1 MCVRVRVC
9 VVWGGWGGF
18 VRIPAAHYP
27 MSLDSTCHFSFHLSR
42 HDCTSPSQGV
52 VGDMKDLGIT
62 ESFRV
67 KSQVVASASE
77 AAEMILR
84 VDDILKSAPRQRTR

>member
-1 MCVRVRVC
+1 LRE
-9 VVWGGWGGF
+9 
-18 VRIPAAHYP
+18 YP
-27 MSLDSTCHFSFHLSR
+27 LRTIQCRLTRLPTSLFICPDTHA